1 MTKDKALKITKLIRK
16 LRWMMIKNRCDV
28 RGWYFE

>member
-1 MTKDKALKITKLIRK
+1 MKPHKWAKVISKIKLI
-16 LRWMMIKNRCDV
+16 MIKNRCDV